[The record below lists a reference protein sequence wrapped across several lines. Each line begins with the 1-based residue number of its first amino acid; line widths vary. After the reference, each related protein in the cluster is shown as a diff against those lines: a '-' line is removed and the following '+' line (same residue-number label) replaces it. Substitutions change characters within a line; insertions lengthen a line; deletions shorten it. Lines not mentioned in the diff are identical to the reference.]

1 MSTVSTFQTLGRAFH
16 GLALFLVAC
25 VGMGAIFYTLASALG
40 YTPWLT
46 LPLTFG
52 TVLYENAGMYL
63 QIGAT
68 VVLGAW
74 TFFLPTNARIMALEN
89 SHRRF
94 ELSMDDIARAYHLCH
109 TADRAGVFTM
119 SSEFDQVR
127 ERLAYLRD
135 HPDLE
140 RLEHGVLEI
149 AAQMSQQSRH
159 LADVYSDEKVA
170 RAKDYLRQRQAEAE
184 TQQAKIVEALH
195 HCQEIHTW
203 AQQVELEES
212 IVASQ
217 LSQLDEKLQAA
228 LPVLGYALEH
238 EDVDDTN
245 VVPLSKKPA
254 AE

>member
-1 MSTVSTFQTLGRAFH
+1 MTTVSTLQTFGRVLH
-16 GLALFLVAC
+16 GISLFLVAC
-25 VGMGAIFYTLASALG
+25 LGMGAIFYTIASALG
-40 YTPWLT
+40 YAPWLT

-52 TVLYENAGMYL
+52 ETSYPLAGMYL
-63 QIGAT
+63 QIAAT
-68 VVLGAW
+68 VVIGAW
-74 TFFLPTNARIMALEN
+74 AFFLPTNARIVALEN

-94 ELSMDDIARAYHLCH
+94 EMSMNDIARAYHLCH

-140 RLEHGVLEI
+140 RLEHGVLEV

-170 RAKDYLRQRQAEAE
+170 RAKEFLRQRQEEAE
-184 TQQAKIVEALH
+184 NQQAKIVEALH
-195 HCQEIHTW
+195 YCQEIRTW

-228 LPVLGYALEH
+228 LPILGYALEH
-238 EDVDDTN
+238 EDTDTTN
-245 VVPLSKKPA
+245 VVELPKKPA